1 MSDYVIEAKNVSCKV
16 GYKYLLKDI
25 SWQVKAGQRWVVFG
39 MNGSGKTT
47 LLSIIAGFRHYTEG
61 TVEVFGAPLDND
73 QILSVR
79 RRIGWV
85 SASFFDKY
93 YHKESVLDIVLSG
106 KFGTLGVG
114 EPITLA
120 DRQLAKRLLAEL
132 GLERRADYTFD
143 MLSKGERQNVLIAR
157 ALLPKPEILVLD
169 EPCTG
174 LDIYHREYLF
184 QTLEQLAGSKR
195 LSIIYV
201 THYLEEIKPI
211 FDQALL
217 LKNGHIFAA
226 GATTELFTNERISEF
241 LDRPVAITKDQ
252 QAMMQIQVLN
262 VKPRL
267 AEFLW
272 ENEGGMDDDR
282 RFGWDDRSARC
293 AGGNGCGQTSG
304 NGLV

>member
-1 MSDYVIEAKNVSCKV
+1 MT
-16 GYKYLLKDI
+16 LLEELHLGD
-25 SWQVKAGQRWVVFG
+25 KAGH
-39 MNGSGKTT
+39 
-47 LLSIIAGFRHYTEG
+47 A
-61 TVEVFGAPLDND
+61 
-73 QILSVR
+73 
-79 RRIGWV
+79 
-85 SASFFDKY
+85 
-93 YHKESVLDIVLSG
+93 
-106 KFGTLGVG
+106 
-114 EPITLA
+114 
-120 DRQLAKRLLAEL
+120 
-132 GLERRADYTFD
+132 FD

-157 ALLPKPEILVLD
+157 ALLPKPVILVLD

-195 LSIIYV
+195 LAIIYV